1 MAMKEAVNRIPNP
14 DPGTIPARL
23 ARVIEIGVQPT
34 GKDNIYGYKDQVVLM
49 YGLPTRI
56 IDVEGDDNDGR
67 QYMVRSQPMRN
78 STSERA
84 SLYEHRHALD
94 GGKTTSYG
102 ELLNLA
108 CFVTIENNEVVKN
121 GQKNT
126 YTNITSISAVPEGM
140 EVGELDRPQF
150 YFDLDNPNED
160 VWTNDLWDNIR
171 EKIMGS
177 KEYSGSAVE
186 EMVLRLAALSGD

>member
-1 MAMKEAVNRIPNP
+1 MAMKEAASRIPNP
-14 DPGTIPARL
+14 DPGTIGARL

-56 IDVEGDDNDGR
+56 IDVEGDENDGR

-84 SLYEHRHALD
+84 SLYEHRAALD
-94 GGKTTSYG
+94 GGRTTRYG
-102 ELLNLA
+102 ELLGLP
-108 CFVTIENNEVVKN
+108 CFVTIENNEVVK
-121 GQKNT
+121 GSQKNT
-126 YTNITSISAVPEGM
+126 YTNIIGVSAVPEGM

-150 YFDLDNPNED
+150 YFDLDNPSED
-160 VWTNDLWDNIR
+160 IWVNDLWDNIR
-171 EKIMGS
+171 EKITGS
-177 KEYSGSAVE
+177 HEYSGSKVE